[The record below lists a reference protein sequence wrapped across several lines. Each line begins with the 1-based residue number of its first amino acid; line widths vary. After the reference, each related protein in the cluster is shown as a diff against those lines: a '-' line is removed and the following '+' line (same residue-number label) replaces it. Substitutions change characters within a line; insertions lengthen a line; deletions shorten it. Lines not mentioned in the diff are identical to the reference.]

1 MCTASLAF
9 VITVML
15 KFTVHSPRLCL
26 MVVMAVIV
34 TIHHSI
40 AFHLPSLCGAS
51 TQKRISNKYSNTDFK
66 YSSRPLVA
74 MTATDKIE
82 DNIEVTTDIVDK
94 AALNLQKYFFS
105 VDLKT
110 KSTNSIMLIV
120 TFPSFSVVYTLLYS
134 SYRYDD

>member
-1 MCTASLAF
+1 
-9 VITVML
+9 
-15 KFTVHSPRLCL
+15 
-26 MVVMAVIV
+26 
-34 TIHHSI
+34 
-40 AFHLPSLCGAS
+40 
-51 TQKRISNKYSNTDFK
+51 
-66 YSSRPLVA
+66 

-94 AALNLQKYFFS
+94 AALSLQKYFFS

-120 TFPSFSVVYTLLYS
+120 TFPPFSVVYTLLYS